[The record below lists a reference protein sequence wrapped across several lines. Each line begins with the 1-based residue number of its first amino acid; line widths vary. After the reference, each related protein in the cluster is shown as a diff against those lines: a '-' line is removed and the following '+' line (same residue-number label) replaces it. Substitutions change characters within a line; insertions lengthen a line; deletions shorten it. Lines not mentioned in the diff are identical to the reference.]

1 MKNTKNYGQ
10 HEDTE
15 KERAFPPPGLH
26 IVSGGRGGSFIL
38 NELKMAYPAAT
49 GGDNQPQDVCKQD
62 TVNT

>member
-15 KERAFPPPGLH
+15 KERAFPPPV
-26 IVSGGRGGSFIL
+26 VSGGRGGSFIL
-38 NELKMAYPAAT
+38 YELKMAYPAAT

>member
-1 MKNTKNYGQ
+1 MKTR
-10 HEDTE
+10 
-15 KERAFPPPGLH
+15 KEEWAFPPPGLH

-38 NELKMAYPAAT
+38 YELKMAYPAAT